1 MVTASAGA
9 FILGAWLVGFTAAAG
24 LVTGWR
30 VMVPSTAFG
39 FLCAGL
45 GLVAASGRD
54 AGRPPVSLVV
64 RTLALAAMVLPFAT
78 LLEYAL
84 GTRWGVES
92 WLGVSF
98 ASAPP
103 DPYAGR
109 MSAVTSASFLLLG
122 TGLAA
127 LTLPEP
133 RGPAIVRLAGGAAL
147 TVSWL
152 AVLSISFDTTR
163 ISDAPRFPGMAALTI
178 TLFAVAS
185 VGVITGSAPITRRL
199 READVDLVV
208 SRWLVVAT
216 FAIPLALGRGQLVL
230 NQWIDPGLSVA
241 LVTVAFALVMTMV
254 AWRAAARMRLL
265 QQQRQAA
272 LADLE
277 ARVAERTR
285 ELAAANAQLRA
296 GEGRLHDAARRKDEF
311 LATLA
316 HELRNPLAPIR
327 TGFQILKDARTAPDV
342 RAHTH
347 EVIDRQMG
355 YLVRLIDDL
364 LDVSRIAAGKLTL
377 QQAPVE
383 VAAFVHQA
391 VEIVRTLV
399 DRGRHQLVLD
409 LPDDPLVVTGD
420 ATRLTQVVANLLQNA
435 TKYTPP
441 GGRIEVVVR
450 PAGAEVEVRVRD
462 NGIGIPPEFLP
473 RLFKTF
479 SQLEPAVDRADGG
492 LGLGLALVHAI
503 VTLHRGTVEAH
514 SDGPGRGSEFIVRL
528 PHDGGTAAP
537 TPAIAAGSSSD
548 AG

>member
-1 MVTASAGA
+1 MVTAAAGA
-9 FILGAWLVGFTAAAG
+9 FILGAWLLGFTAAAG

-45 GLVAASGRD
+45 GLVAASSRD
-54 AGRPPVSLVV
+54 PGRPLVSLAV
-64 RTLALAAMVLPFAT
+64 RALALAAMVLPFAT

-163 ISDAPRFPGMAALTI
+163 ISDEPRFPGMAALTI

-185 VGVITGSAPITRRL
+185 VGVITGSAPVIRRL

-230 NQWIDPGLSVA
+230 NRWIDPGVSAA

-254 AWRAAARMRLL
+254 AWRAAGRMRLL

-285 ELAAANAQLRA
+285 ELASANAQLRA

-342 RAHTH
+342 RAQTH
-347 EVIDRQMG
+347 EVIDRQLG

-364 LDVSRIAAGKLTL
+364 LDVSRIAAGKLTV
-377 QQAPVE
+377 QQGPVE

-391 VEIVRTLV
+391 VEIVRTSI

-409 LPDDPLVVTGD
+409 LPADPVIVTGD

-441 GGRIEVVVR
+441 GGRIEVIVR
-450 PAGAEVEVRVRD
+450 ASASDVELRVRD

-479 SQLEPAVDRADGG
+479 SQLEPAIDRADGG

-503 VTLHRGTVEAH
+503 VTLHRGTVDAH

-528 PHDGGTAAP
+528 PLDGGGAVS
-537 TPAIAAGSSSD
+537 TPAIAAGPSSD